1 MGITNLGVNPGWF
14 LVSGVANKKK
24 PSDDERIHGRS
35 REVKHVVK
43 QMSDVD
49 FFDYRLVV
57 RSSGIQELIEGHTS
71 LRQGLLCVESL
82 CEELRGGNYQ
92 LAHSHLLR
100 SLQIFE
106 QSHNQ
111 IRRALTDLGE
121 YYDDHPI
128 EVREINHGLT
138 DMCDG
143 CDCLVKALVALRQVK
158 TGESLELGKRAL
170 THLRESA
177 HRIGSHLRDIKDCCP
192 SNVEFEVLDIR
203 DQEARTGGG
212 IEGAR
217 PVEMVSCHSTH
228 GPGEPCDQ
236 AGPKPAA
243 SPQQDVSQ
251 SKETAKE
258 PAHESA
264 RESASKVAGKI
275 EDKNGEADSAAI
287 AAQLAQQL
295 EDKHVPLDQIAQA
308 VEALADP
315 TSVTEVPLISRGF
328 DDESAMEELMRQ
340 VSLTR
345 AQTIDR
351 LVADARAAKA
361 EAIGSSD
368 YVPLPGE
375 EVPGMKPMSVK
386 TGPMQAAANVVDV
399 AAKLSAQKK
408 SKADGQESAE
418 KKPEKT
424 SKKKSGKVLENALE
438 KAKETAK
445 KRPRKFTK
453 SETKIPAATK
463 PEKKKPDEE
472 LSELTFDD
480 ADFDFNKAG
489 KKKT

>member
-1 MGITNLGVNPGWF
+1 MV

-203 DQEARTGGG
+203 DQEARTVGG
-212 IEGAR
+212 IEGAK

-236 AGPKPAA
+236 SDRSDSSEASDSSNSSDTAAPANEK
-243 SPQQDVSQ
+243 QEIV
-251 SKETAKE
+251 K
-258 PAHESA
+258 
-264 RESASKVAGKI
+264 
-275 EDKNGEADSAAI
+275 
-287 AAQLAQQL
+287 QL
-295 EDKHVPLDQIAQA
+295 EDKHVPLDQIARA
-308 VEALADP
+308 VEAIADP
-315 TSVTEVPLISRGF
+315 TAVTQVPLISRGF

-361 EAIGSSD
+361 EAIGNSD
-368 YVPLPGE
+368 RVPLPGE
-375 EVPGMKPMSVK
+375 AVPGMQPMNVK

-399 AAKLSAQKK
+399 QSKMTSQKK
-408 SKADGQESAE
+408 AKADGQAE
-418 KKPEKT
+418 KTAKAEK
-424 SKKKSGKVLENALE
+424 SEKANKSSGKKSGKVLEKALE

-453 SETKIPAATK
+453 SETRLPAAPK
-463 PEKKKPDEE
+463 SEKKQPEE
-472 LSELTFDD
+472 DLSELTFDD
-480 ADFDFNKAG
+480 ADFDFNKAA

>member
-1 MGITNLGVNPGWF
+1 M
-14 LVSGVANKKK
+14 ANKKK

-192 SNVEFEVLDIR
+192 SNVEFEV
-203 DQEARTGGG
+203 
-212 IEGAR
+212 
-217 PVEMVSCHSTH
+217 
-228 GPGEPCDQ
+228 
-236 AGPKPAA
+236 
-243 SPQQDVSQ
+243 
-251 SKETAKE
+251 
-258 PAHESA
+258 
-264 RESASKVAGKI
+264 
-275 EDKNGEADSAAI
+275 
-287 AAQLAQQL
+287 
-295 EDKHVPLDQIAQA
+295 
-308 VEALADP
+308 
-315 TSVTEVPLISRGF
+315 
-328 DDESAMEELMRQ
+328 
-340 VSLTR
+340 
-345 AQTIDR
+345 
-351 LVADARAAKA
+351 
-361 EAIGSSD
+361 
-368 YVPLPGE
+368 
-375 EVPGMKPMSVK
+375 
-386 TGPMQAAANVVDV
+386 
-399 AAKLSAQKK
+399 
-408 SKADGQESAE
+408 
-418 KKPEKT
+418 
-424 SKKKSGKVLENALE
+424 
-438 KAKETAK
+438 
-445 KRPRKFTK
+445 
-453 SETKIPAATK
+453 
-463 PEKKKPDEE
+463 
-472 LSELTFDD
+472 
-480 ADFDFNKAG
+480 
-489 KKKT
+489 